1 MTVIKK
7 LLCGFATLTILI
19 SLSSCSGCSDNR
31 GSEEE
36 KGERPLMPGEA
47 PVNPQVEAIDNIA
60 DESILATID
69 DIRNDV
75 INVTESVSGRKYSLN
90 YGQAELQDMIK
101 GSLSVGN
108 TFSILPDK
116 SMESV
121 IIAVNVDEL
130 SGKWIYDAAQHRGL
144 VFEKKGG
151 VSSINT
157 GSISYREWKLKNG
170 RLYIYFV
177 TEEMVAP
184 DRHEF
189 LVEEA
194 GIRVLEKEHLV
205 FELGGQTYDCRRQ
218 TQAVQFQ
225 NN

>member
-1 MTVIKK
+1 
-7 LLCGFATLTILI
+7 
-19 SLSSCSGCSDNR
+19 
-31 GSEEE
+31 
-36 KGERPLMPGEA
+36 MPGEA
-47 PVNPQVEAIDNIA
+47 SVNPQVDVIDNIA
-60 DESILATID
+60 DESILVTID
-69 DIRNDV
+69 DIRNDE
-75 INVTESVSGRKYSLN
+75 IKVTESLTGKKFSLN
-90 YGQAELQDMIK
+90 YGQAELQDKIK
-101 GSLSVGN
+101 GSLSVGAH
-108 TFSILPDK
+108 FSILPDK
-116 SMESV
+116 SMENV
-121 IIAVNVDEL
+121 VIAVNVDEL
-130 SGKWIYDAAQHRGL
+130 SGRWIYDAAQHRGL

-194 GIRVLEKEHLV
+194 GIRVLEKDHLV
-205 FELGGQTYDCRRQ
+205 FELDGKTYDCRRQ

>member
-1 MTVIKK
+1 MTVKKK

-19 SLSSCSGCSDNR
+19 ALSSCSGCSGSR
-31 GSEEE
+31 GNE
-36 KGERPLMPGEA
+36 GGNGNTILPGEA
-47 PVNPQVEAIDNIA
+47 PVNPQVEVLDNIA

-69 DIRNDV
+69 GIRNDM
-75 INVTESVSGRKYSLN
+75 IIVTETRTGRRYDLK
-90 YGQAELQDMIK
+90 YGQAELQEKIK
-101 GSLSVGN
+101 GTLSVGAH
-108 TFSILPDK
+108 FSILPDK
-116 SMESV
+116 SMENV

-130 SGKWIYDAAQHRGL
+130 SGRWFYDMDQHRGL
-144 VFEKKGG
+144 AFEKKGG
-151 VSSINT
+151 LSSINS
-157 GSISYREWKLKNG
+157 GSRSYREWKLKNG

-177 TEEMVAP
+177 TEDMVAP

-194 GIRVLEKEHLV
+194 SIKDLDKDHLV
-205 FELGGQTYDCRRQ
+205 FELGGQIFDCRRQ